1 MVEINT
7 EKLILNFDYN
17 SSEIDD
23 IKRCL
28 MTLYGTKAG
37 QQPLDRE
44 FGLTSN
50 FIGTPLEVCKN
61 LFALEVIEK
70 TEIYEPRVQVID
82 VTYKEDYDNG
92 YLEPIILL
100 GPPDDYE
107 NEDGEEGEE

>member
-1 MVEINT
+1 MTVNT
-7 EKLILNFDYN
+7 ENLILNFDYN

-28 MTLYGTKAG
+28 MTLYSTKAG

-44 FGLTSN
+44 FGLTSD

-70 TEIYEPRVQVID
+70 TERYEPRVQVID
-82 VTYKEDYDNG
+82 VTYNENYDAG

-100 GPPDDYE
+100 GPPEDYE
-107 NEDGEEGEE
+107 NEDREEEED